1 MVPAYG
7 RRVTAATASA
17 LPWDPIEMAARAAR
31 GLSPEA
37 AAYFETTAV
46 FPPTHDNEAGWAEWR
61 FVPRVARDV
70 ASVSTSIGLLG
81 ETLAAPV
88 LLAPCAFAGHAH
100 PDGEL
105 AVARAAATARTT
117 FVVSSSSTV
126 APADVAR
133 GAPGPCWLQLYVPRE
148 ADRLAPTLAGA
159 AEAGFKAVVVTVDA
173 PVASVRLHGYVPDR
187 GYVDPM
193 LRARPHAS
201 PLNPS
206 VTWSTLER
214 IVELTPLPV
223 LVKGILHPDD
233 ARAAIDAGA
242 RGVIV
247 SNHGGRQL
255 DGVVPT
261 AIVLEAIAAAVAPS
275 LVLVDG
281 GIRSGRDVLRAL
293 CLGAHAVLI
302 GRPYLWAL
310 AIAGE
315 AGVVELLARLALE
328 LENALALTGC
338 RGPSDASPSLLT
350 RWRPAPPAA
359 IQP

>member
-1 MVPAYG
+1 
-7 RRVTAATASA
+7 
-17 LPWDPIEMAARAAR
+17 
-31 GLSPEA
+31 
-37 AAYFETTAV
+37 
-46 FPPTHDNEAGWAEWR
+46 
-61 FVPRVARDV
+61 
-70 ASVSTSIGLLG
+70 
-81 ETLAAPV
+81 
-88 LLAPCAFAGHAH
+88 
-100 PDGEL
+100 
-105 AVARAAATARTT
+105 
-117 FVVSSSSTV
+117 
-126 APADVAR
+126 
-133 GAPGPCWLQLYVPRE
+133 VPRE
-148 ADRLAPTLAGA
+148 PELLAPTLAGA
-159 AEAGFKAVVVTVDA
+159 AEAGFTAVVVTVDA

-206 VTWSTLER
+206 VMWSTLER

-223 LVKGILHPDD
+223 LVKGVLHPDD
-233 ARAAIDAGA
+233 ARAAVDVGA

-261 AIVLEAIAAAVAPS
+261 AIVLEAIAAAVAPA

-338 RGPSDASPSLLT
+338 RSPADASPALLT

-359 IQP
+359 VQP